1 MHILKVW
8 WFVIKQKMKEKTTS
22 DRKKNRHI
30 EVEDVREHHDEYEPR
45 QCYGPGC
52 IEAARP
58 HSKYC
63 SDQCGMKLAKR

>member
-1 MHILKVW
+1 MF
-8 WFVIKQKMKEKTTS
+8 FVQSGKSYKKEKTTS

-30 EVEDVREHHDEYEPR
+30 EVEDVREYQHEEEDAR

-52 IEAARP
+52 IEASRP

>member
-1 MHILKVW
+1 M
-8 WFVIKQKMKEKTTS
+8 
-22 DRKKNRHI
+22 
-30 EVEDVREHHDEYEPR
+30 REHHHDEDEPK

-63 SDQCGMKLAKR
+63 SDSCGMKLAKR